1 MVLQGDCGGKL
12 LAGMLAKLE
21 TLLEAG
27 I

>member
-27 I
+27 S